1 MNDEII
7 TLEMI
12 DGIYDIQ
19 PPVRPALSGFE
30 TTLLLLVFIIFIG
43 LIIYFIWK
51 TFYSSKKRAQRK
63 IKKLRSQYSENKITS
78 HDVVY
83 RLCFILRQ
91 GLKLS
96 YLGQNTLLPG
106 TLIAKK
112 EDWTAFTKN
121 ISTLRYKNKDKSQ
134 QDIDTLFKNSL
145 FWLKIWP

>member
-1 MNDEII
+1 MSDETI
-7 TLEMI
+7 TLKMI

-30 TTLLLLVFIIFIG
+30 TTLLLLAFIILIS

-51 TFYSSKKRAQRK
+51 TFYSPNKRAQRK
-63 IKKLRSQYSENKITS
+63 IKSLNIKYLENKMTS
-78 HDVVY
+78 HDVIY
-83 RLCFILRQ
+83 RLCFILQQ
-91 GLKLS
+91 GLKLN
-96 YLGQNTLLPG
+96 YLGQNTLLPEK
-106 TLIAKK
+106 LIAKK
-112 EDWTAFTKN
+112 EDWTVFTTN

>member
-1 MNDEII
+1 MSDETT
-7 TLEMI
+7 TLKMI

-19 PPVRPALSGFE
+19 PPVRPALSVFE
-30 TTLLLLVFIIFIG
+30 TTLLLLVFIILIS

-51 TFYSSKKRAQRK
+51 TFYSPKKRAQRK
-63 IKKLRSQYSENKITS
+63 IKKLRAQYSENKITS

-96 YLGQNTLLPG
+96 YLGQKTLLPEK
-106 TLIAKK
+106 LIAKK

>member
-1 MNDEII
+1 MSDEII
-7 TLEMI
+7 TLKMI

-30 TTLLLLVFIIFIG
+30 TTLLLLVFIIFIS

-51 TFYSSKKRAQRK
+51 TFYSPKKRAQRK
-63 IKKLRSQYSENKITS
+63 IKNLHVKYSENQITS
-78 HDVVY
+78 HDVIY

-91 GLKLS
+91 GLKLN
-96 YLGQNTLLPG
+96 YLGQNTLLPEK
-106 TLIAKK
+106 LIAKK

>member
-1 MNDEII
+1 
-7 TLEMI
+7 MI

-30 TTLLLLVFIIFIG
+30 TTLLLLVFIILIS

-51 TFYSSKKRAQRK
+51 TFYSPQKRAQRK
-63 IKKLRSQYSENKITS
+63 IKKLRAQYSENKITS

-96 YLGQNTLLPG
+96 YLGQKTLLPEN
-106 TLIAKK
+106 LIAKK